1 MADTVIDI
9 FFHDSE
15 PGSYREGEHPRK
27 PDGKFVP
34 ATEKPEDKPQKKKK
48 KSKIAAALGKKQGSK
63 PDLKANPLSGK
74 RKLKRSIL
82 KRLKKLRAKK

>member
-1 MADTVIDI
+1 MADTIIDI

-34 ATEKPEDKPQKKKK
+34 ATEKPEDKPQKSRK
-48 KSKIAAALGKKQGSK
+48 KSKITAALGKKKGRAPEHK
-63 PDLKANPLSGK
+63 DNPLSGK
-74 RKLKRSIL
+74 RKLSRRIM
-82 KRLKKLRAKK
+82 KRLKQLRAKK